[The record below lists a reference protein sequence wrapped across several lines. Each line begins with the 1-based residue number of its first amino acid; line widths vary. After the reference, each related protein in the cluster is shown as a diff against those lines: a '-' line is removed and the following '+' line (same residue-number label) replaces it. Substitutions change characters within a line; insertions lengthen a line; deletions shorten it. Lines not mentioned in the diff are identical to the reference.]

1 MAKMQSVFG
10 AYAGKL
16 QVVVDNSLGVFA
28 PVWFKKYFDFG
39 VPKMSLSYETVIG
52 KSRIE
57 AAASVVSHNAS
68 APLRSRANLSKMSGE
83 VASIKVKRAMSETDY
98 REYLV
103 MKDLNVDDVTKK
115 TAILDYLFEDV
126 KTVGNAGMKRLDMM
140 TLQAISTGKISL
152 TATNNPDGIATGD
165 IDLLMPATNFKKVAV
180 IWATSATATPIS
192 DIKAV
197 VQAGEAEGKTFAKML
212 MTRNSFWAMQKC
224 TEAMSM
230 LSGYFRMGNNQKMV
244 GTLDQYNEFLTAN
257 GFPIIEL
264 VNEAIG
270 IETDGV
276 ITVNR
281 PFNDTSVVFI
291 PDGKLGQINCA
302 IPIEQMQPVDGV
314 AYATFEKGLISKWS
328 ENDPWNEFTAFEMKA
343 FPGVETIDRIFI
355 MDIATAA

>member
-1 MAKMQSVFG
+1 MAKIKSVFG
-10 AYAGKL
+10 IYADRL
-16 QVVVDNSLGVFA
+16 QGVVDNSLDQFA
-28 PVWFKKYFDFG
+28 PVWWKKYFDMG
-39 VPKMSLSYETVIG
+39 VPRVGLSYETVIG
-52 KSRIE
+52 RSRIE

-68 APLRSRANLSKMSGE
+68 APLRSRANLSKMTGE
-83 VASIKVKRAMSETDY
+83 VSSIKEKFQMTETDY
-98 REYLV
+98 RDFYV
-103 MKDLNVDDVTKK
+103 MQNLALDDATKK
-115 TAILDYLFEDV
+115 AALLDLMFNDI
-126 KTVGNAGMKRLDMM
+126 KKVGNSAMKRLDMM

-152 TATNNPDGIATGD
+152 TATNNPDGLVTGD
-165 IDLLMPATNFKKVAV
+165 IDLLMPLTNFKKVAV

-224 TEAMSM
+224 AEAMSM

-257 GFPIIEL
+257 GFPVIEL

-270 IETDGV
+270 IEADGV

-291 PDGKLGQINCA
+291 PDGKLGLINCA
-302 IPIEQMQPVDGV
+302 IPIEQLQPVAGIS
-314 AYATFEKGLISKWS
+314 YATFEKGLISKWS
-328 ENDPWNEFTAFEMKA
+328 ENDPFCEWTGIELKA
-343 FPGVETIDRIFI
+343 FPGVETIDRIYI
-355 MDIATAA
+355 MDIATAV